1 MSESIKVSLSIAGRA
16 YPLII
21 EKKEELMVKELE
33 SKINDTFNKIQVMY
47 QMSDK
52 IDNLAMTIISLL
64 MEAEQSNHIISPQE
78 DVTDVLQRLETMLR

>member
-1 MSESIKVSLSIAGRA
+1 MSESIKVSISIAGRA

-52 IDNLAMTIISLL
+52 VDNLAMTIISLL
-64 MEAEQSNHIISPQE
+64 MEAEQSNNNVAPQE
-78 DVTDVLQRLETMLR
+78 DVTDVLQRLETMLG